1 MPRRRGWRGWGV
13 FGLLMAHGVAKS
25 AMFLAAGT
33 VAAGYG
39 TDELAELRGAVAAMP
54 VPMFAFGMA
63 GVSLAGLPPTFGFLG
78 KWNLLQA
85 SLGSGQWWWLLVL
98 MGGGLGTAAYTA
110 RVVRLTYSGPDDDV
124 EPPELTPVRRRTQ
137 LVPLLLALLA
147 VGLGLGSG
155 QLLELSLIGVGGA
168 P

>member
-1 MPRRRGWRGWGV
+1 MGV

-33 VAAGYG
+33 IAAGYG
-39 TDELAELRGAVAAMP
+39 TDELGTLRGAVVAMP
-54 VPMFAFGMA
+54 ASMFAFGIA

-78 KWNLLQA
+78 KWHLLQA

-110 RVVRLTYSGPDDDV
+110 RVLRLTYSGPADYV
-124 EPPELTPVRRRTQ
+124 EPPELIPVRRRTQ
-137 LVPLLLALLA
+137 IVPLLLALLA
-147 VGLGLGSG
+147 LALGLGSG
-155 QLLELSLIGVGGA
+155 RLLELSLIGVGGGL
-168 P
+168 